1 MIFVFMLPSI
11 RFAKNRGKILLE
23 KCANFPKFPGNFPGG
38 TFSGISGDFRGF
50 FRVSQPENGVN
61 FPDFFAKKSENV
73 QKCKKSDYKAK
84 LQYLRVA

>member
-1 MIFVFMLPSI
+1 MFMLPSP
-11 RFAKNRGKILLE
+11 RFAENRGKICR
-23 KCANFPKFPGNFPGG
+23 KSAQIFRNFPGG

-61 FPDFFAKKSENV
+61 FPDFFAKKSENG

-84 LQYLRVA
+84 LQYLRVR